1 MYYRVAIQ
9 VHASPTWQW
18 KSTLLSSLDA
28 LFQWFRL
35 YHALPQQQLRVF
47 SSASHEGIEEQFVRE
62 NQGLASTSVTAA
74 QFLRER
80 RIRSHEG
87 EGRGS
92 AGREHGRRGGAS
104 LAVATTPSWQE
115 GVPAAPALF
124 ERGVSSLER
133 RRQERERGAG
143 GDHDRPYTFTLPAF
157 LPLVLAWCDLRAKLR
172 RGEIE
177 PERQSHTQC
186 QRKSTVIA
194 SQQHT
199 RS

>member
-9 VHASPTWQW
+9 VHPSPAWQW
-18 KSTLLSSLDA
+18 KSTVLSSLDA

-35 YHALPQQQLRVF
+35 YQALPQHHLRVF
-47 SSASHEGIEEQFVRE
+47 CSCSREGIDAQFVRE
-62 NQGLASTSVTAA
+62 NQGLGSHSVTAA
-74 QFLRER
+74 QFLQER

-87 EGRGS
+87 EGGES

-104 LAVATTPSWQE
+104 LAVSTIPSWHE
-115 GVPAAPALF
+115 GVTGAPTLF
-124 ERGVSSLER
+124 ERDVSSLER

-157 LPLVLAWCDLRAKLR
+157 MPQALAWSSLLAKVR

-177 PERQSHTQC
+177 PERWPSWEG
-186 QRKSTVIA
+186 
-194 SQQHT
+194 
-199 RS
+199 